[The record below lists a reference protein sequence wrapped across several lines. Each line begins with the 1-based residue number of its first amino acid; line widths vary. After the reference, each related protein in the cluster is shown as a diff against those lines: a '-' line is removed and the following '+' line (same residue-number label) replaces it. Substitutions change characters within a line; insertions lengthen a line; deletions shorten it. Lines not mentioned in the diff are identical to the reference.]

1 MASQNPKEWIRI
13 GSYSGVTGDLAR
25 IRSIYPRMADRAEEF
40 YSLFS
45 SVKPRNVI
53 PETTLIYSLLWAL
66 ISADVMAKS
75 FAAYGRS
82 GPMHGMDVGGG
93 YGFLACQLAMPG
105 HTVVNSELRDWRI
118 HAIQPWAVASCGVQD
133 KVSGRVEAMEDM
145 EGDDSSLDFI
155 CFMGSLLCCKRDCLP
170 KVLCKAMRML
180 APGGIL
186 IVRENLLGG
195 GRTGSACRFSG
206 EELQRYLQQYA
217 GSPRYFDDFGIEYP
231 PEAVGRPPLVSLF
244 AAVQK
249 HG

>member
-1 MASQNPKEWIRI
+1 
-13 GSYSGVTGDLAR
+13 
-25 IRSIYPRMADRAEEF
+25 
-40 YSLFS
+40 
-45 SVKPRNVI
+45 
-53 PETTLIYSLLWAL
+53 
-66 ISADVMAKS
+66 MAKS

-82 GPMHGMDVGGG
+82 GPMHGMDVGGS
-93 YGFLACQLAMPG
+93 YGFLACQLAMQG
-105 HTVVNSELRDWRI
+105 HTVVNSELEDWRI

-170 KVLCKAMRML
+170 KVLCRAMRML

-186 IVRENLLGG
+186 IVRENLLDG
-195 GRTGSACRFSG
+195 GRTGSARPFSG

-217 GSPRYFDDFGIEYP
+217 GSPRYFDGFGIEYP
-231 PEAVGRPPLVSLF
+231 PEAVGGPLVSLF